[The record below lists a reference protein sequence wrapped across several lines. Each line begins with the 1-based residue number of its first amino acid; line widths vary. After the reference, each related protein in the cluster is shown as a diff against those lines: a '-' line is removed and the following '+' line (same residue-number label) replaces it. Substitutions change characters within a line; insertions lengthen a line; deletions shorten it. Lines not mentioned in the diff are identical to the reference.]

1 MFQLSFKLLLAV
13 IFAGPI
19 YAHEFWISPVEFQVD
34 AGSPIAAHF
43 RVGQGFKG
51 GSHSYLSRY
60 TARHEL
66 HQAGRVLKISAREG
80 DRPAMQH
87 PGLEDGLAILVHETT
102 NSTLTYREFDKFINF
117 IEHKDFEGLPEAHRA
132 RGLPDVGFVESY
144 RRFAKSLIS
153 VGSGA
158 GQDRQVGL
166 EIEIVALSNP
176 YADDLSD
183 GMAVQVYLNAAP
195 RPDVQVE
202 VFSRRTGTK
211 EPAVI
216 QLYRTDADGIA
227 RFPVLTGHDYMVDNV
242 ALRPVEPAGADDPVW
257 HSLWAN
263 LTFSSP
269 EP

>member
-1 MFQLSFKLLLAV
+1 
-13 IFAGPI
+13 
-19 YAHEFWISPVEFQVD
+19 
-34 AGSPIAAHF
+34 
-43 RVGQGFKG
+43 
-51 GSHSYLSRY
+51 
-60 TARHEL
+60 
-66 HQAGRVLKISAREG
+66 
-80 DRPAMQH
+80 MQH

-269 EP
+269 ET